1 MEYYEVAIICLASIL
16 ITFLFSWYLS
26 SRIGKQKIK
35 GAEVQAE
42 KVIREAEKEAA
53 STKKEKL
60 LEVKDEWY
68 NLKNKFEQETKDK
81 RKDIERQEK
90 ILANREI
97 SIDRKA
103 DLLNKTEQE
112 LKQREREVQQNSKD
126 IEQKNSELKDLIE
139 QETEQLERI
148 AGLTSAEAKK
158 MLTDNL
164 IDKAKQDA
172 AMMIKEIRENA
183 KLTANREAREI
194 IVSSIERSASDHSV
208 ENSVSVVQLP
218 GDDMK
223 GRIIGREGR
232 NIRAFETA
240 TGVEIIVDDTPEAV
254 VLSAFDPIRRE
265 IAKMSLEVLVS
276 DGRIHPARI
285 EDVVEKAKKDMDEII
300 IQAGE
305 QACLDAN
312 VPSPHPEMIKLLGR
326 MKFRTSYGQNV
337 LAHSVEV
344 SRLCGLM
351 ASSLGIDAGT
361 ARRAGL
367 LHDIGKAIDKD
378 VDGTHTEIGVEL
390 AKRYNEGP
398 VVVNSIASHHEDVEA
413 ISPIAV
419 LVKAADAISGS
430 RPGARRD
437 TLEGYIKRLEK
448 LEKVAES
455 FAGVS
460 KTYAIQAGREIR
472 VIVEPEKVDDI
483 KATQL
488 AEDISAKIQSELEY
502 PGQIKVTVIR
512 EYRAVDY
519 AK

>member
-1 MEYYEVAIICLASIL
+1 MEYYEVIIICLGAILISIL
-16 ITFLFSWYLS
+16 TSRYLS
-26 SRIGKQKIK
+26 TRIGKNKIK
-35 GAEVQAE
+35 GAEAQAE
-42 KVIREAEKEAA
+42 KIIREAEKEAA

-68 NLKNKFEQETKDK
+68 GLKHKFEQETKDK

-90 ILANREI
+90 ILANREM

-103 DLLNKTEQE
+103 DLINKTEQE
-112 LKQREREVQQNSKD
+112 LKQREREVQQKSKELEQKD
-126 IEQKNSELKDLIE
+126 IELKNMVE

-158 MLTDNL
+158 ILTDNL
-164 IDKAKQDA
+164 IEKAKQSA

-254 VLSAFDPIRRE
+254 VLSAFDPVRRE
-265 IAKMSLEVLVS
+265 IAKMALEALVS

-312 VPSPHPEMIKLLGR
+312 VPSPHPELIKLLGR

-361 ARRAGL
+361 SRRAGL

-398 VVVNSIASHHEDVEA
+398 IVVNSIASHHEDVEA
-413 ISPIAV
+413 ISPISV

-472 VIVEPEKVDDI
+472 VIVEPEKIDDI
-483 KATQL
+483 KAAQL

-512 EYRAVDY
+512 EFRAIDY